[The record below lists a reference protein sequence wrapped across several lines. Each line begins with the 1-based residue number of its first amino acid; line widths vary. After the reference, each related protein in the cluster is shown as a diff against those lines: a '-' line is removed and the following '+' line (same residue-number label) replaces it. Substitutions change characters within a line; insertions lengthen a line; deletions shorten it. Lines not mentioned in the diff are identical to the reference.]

1 VGLAALVGHLLA
13 GVGYLGTYLEH
24 DPLDAAAD
32 RKITTGAHRAGKLD
46 NAVRVTP
53 AMPSISASTSARRT
67 SSRFFS
73 ISRSCSISVLTLT

>member
-1 VGLAALVGHLLA
+1 VQAVQRRLAAVVGHLLA
-13 GVGYLGTYLEH
+13 DVGDTARSMLRRVARSPG
-24 DPLDAAAD
+24 
-32 RKITTGAHRAGKLD
+32 GAHRAGRLD

-73 ISRSCSISVLTLT
+73 INRSCSISVLTLT